1 MVRDDDR
8 ATNLTV
14 RVPRALADR
23 LDGLAGA
30 AGLSRSQFVRLVPG
44 RLEQDDLPHG
54 LIEHAAELRAA
65 RAAR

>member
-30 AGLSRSQFVRLVPG
+30 AGLSRSQFVRLVLG
-44 RLEQDDLPHG
+44 RLEQDDLPRG
-54 LIEHAAELRAA
+54 LIEHAADLRAA
-65 RAAR
+65 RTAR